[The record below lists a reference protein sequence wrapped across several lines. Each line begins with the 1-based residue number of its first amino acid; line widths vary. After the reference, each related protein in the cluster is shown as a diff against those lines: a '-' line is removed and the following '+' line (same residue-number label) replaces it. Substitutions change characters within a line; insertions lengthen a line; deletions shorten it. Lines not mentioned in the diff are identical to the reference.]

1 MYVQCVNPIKVGKR
15 NTLKYDS
22 NIYIL
27 SHTLLYEEGYM
38 QTNKSNMS
46 TAKFALIA
54 VLLVGAGIGVYATM
68 EYIVNTIV
76 IPITQQSTK
85 TYVNTLSATSV
96 SLTST
101 TLITTMSY
109 SITCT
114 STCST
119 SCLTESTT
127 SCTTSTESTISIQ
140 PTTTITSITLG

>member
-1 MYVQCVNPIKVGKR
+1 MIV
-15 NTLKYDS
+15 TF
-22 NIYIL
+22 IYYLI
-27 SHTLLYEEGYM
+27 HYFMRKDYM

-101 TLITTMSY
+101 TLISTMSY

-127 SCTTSTESTISIQ
+127 SCITNTESTISIQ